1 MSKNNLS
8 SNNEPLVKLSPKR
21 KRTRASARLQQVHEE
36 KGQVDNTPSGGLPD
50 LSEPLGHE
58 APTSTAYIG
67 VFSNSKTNQP
77 FKKQLIEPETNDSDL
92 NTSHIEN
99 RLHTNQN
106 NNSLNTYTNCSQ
118 QAIEDDSKKIG
129 LEGKNKTLGTKFN
142 PNYTEDL

>member
-36 KGQVDNTPSGGLPD
+36 KGQVDNTPSGGQPD

-67 VFSNSKTNQP
+67 VSQGKNNQP
-77 FKKQLIEPETNDSDL
+77 FEHLNKPKTTNYNL
-92 NTSHIEN
+92 NIPNEEHYSPQKPHAP
-99 RLHTNQN
+99 
-106 NNSLNTYTNCSQ
+106 YTQ
-118 QAIEDDSKKIG
+118 H
-129 LEGKNKTLGTKFN
+129 NK
-142 PNYTEDL
+142 

>member
-36 KGQVDNTPSGGLPD
+36 KGQVDNTPSGGQPD

-67 VFSNSKTNQP
+67 LHAKLMFYA
-77 FKKQLIEPETNDSDL
+77 KKS
-92 NTSHIEN
+92 SC
-99 RLHTNQN
+99 QN
-106 NNSLNTYTNCSQ
+106 VAVQKFHRKNVTLCKSIVVQ
-118 QAIEDDSKKIG
+118 QCCRKK
-129 LEGKNKTLGTKFN
+129 LSS
-142 PNYTEDL
+142 